1 MVAAVANKAIQIKPR
16 ENTTAP
22 ATNLLESTP

>member
-16 ENTTAP
+16 ENTTGP
-22 ATNLLESTP
+22 ATNQLESTP